1 MALYLTQHFSHF
13 VETNHSWS
21 EDILRILAHV
31 PKHLR
36 KSIIVNKVREF
47 ASMSDEQK
55 SETVNSVLEGYRYLD
70 KANLVPLLTTC
81 FQVIS
86 ALDTQLIVNTFRI
99 YLDIYLLNPQ
109 LILSLDLQPVLEAL
123 ESLNSIQKQ
132 VLLDCYFEAVLLH
145 HDRDRL
151 KSVIPEFAIELLKT
165 KG

>member
-1 MALYLTQHFSHF
+1 M
-13 VETNHSWS
+13 ETNHSWS

-55 SETVNSVLEGYRYLD
+55 SETVNSVLEGYRNLD

-86 ALDTQLIVNTFRI
+86 ALDTQIIVNTFSI

-123 ESLNSIQKQ
+123 ESLNSIQRQ

-145 HDRDRL
+145 PDTDRL
-151 KSVIPEFAIELLKT
+151 RSVIPEFAIELLKT
-165 KG
+165 KS

>member
-1 MALYLTQHFSHF
+1 M
-13 VETNHSWS
+13 ETNHSWS

-55 SETVNSVLEGYRYLD
+55 SETVNSVLEGYRNLD

-86 ALDTQLIVNTFRI
+86 ALDTQIIVNTFSI

-123 ESLNSIQKQ
+123 ESLNSIQRQ

-145 HDRDRL
+145 RDTDRL
-151 KSVIPEFAIELLKT
+151 RSVIPEFAIELLKT
-165 KG
+165 KS